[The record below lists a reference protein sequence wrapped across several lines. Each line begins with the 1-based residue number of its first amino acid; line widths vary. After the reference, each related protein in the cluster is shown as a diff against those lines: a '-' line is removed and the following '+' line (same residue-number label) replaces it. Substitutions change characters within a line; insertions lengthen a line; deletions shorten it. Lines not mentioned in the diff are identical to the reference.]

1 MKIGK
6 VRAKNFLALGE
17 AWTEID
23 LEKYDRSVIHGKNGG
38 SKSSIINFIT
48 FGLFDKTIKTLT
60 RGQIVNSVNR
70 KGTVVEINF
79 KSDDGKQY
87 LVRRG
92 IKPTLFEIFEEGV
105 LLDQTLKGD
114 AQAYLE
120 THILKTN
127 FRTFLQT
134 AVLSIEYYKPFMT
147 LNKAERRGFVE
158 DILDIRVFTHMNV
171 VTKASVAQCKDQLQ
185 KLDVRSATETTK
197 AKMQFQQIQLLESRN
212 LAGTAAIHDRISAA
226 QADVQKHELEIL
238 KLSSD
243 HDDLKLEQ
251 EPLRALIQTQSENAN
266 RLVKLDTEISR
277 LKNEL
282 EQHCTATHCGSC
294 KQQLPTDAHGQRT
307 AELQGNIDRLSGAR
321 GRFVDGSSELNSLNE
336 KFRDLNQRI
345 SDISQNLHASRMLHS
360 SATRL
365 VDSGTAELNSLKA
378 DSDIANMRA
387 ELKSTAKLVLDIKTE
402 REAIQIRQD
411 YNLAMLELFKD
422 GGIKSKI
429 IEQYLPVI
437 NTLVNNYL
445 EKLDFFVS
453 FHLDSEFN
461 ETLKSRHRDDFC
473 YSNFS
478 AGERQRIDLALMFT
492 FRELA
497 RRRNSF
503 DCNLLFLDEV
513 LECLDAEGV
522 ENLLKILDVE
532 IEFQDSNVFIISHK
546 SKDLLIESFNGNYE
560 AIKQGNFS
568 VIVEH

>member
-6 VRAKNFLALGE
+6 VRAKNFLALGD

-23 LEKYDRSVIHGKNGG
+23 LQKYDRSVIHGKNGG

-70 KGTVVEINF
+70 KGTLVEINF
-79 KSDDGKQY
+79 SSDDGKEY

-92 IKPTLFEIFEEGV
+92 IKPTVFEIFEDGN

-114 AQAYLE
+114 AQTYLE

-171 VTKASVAQCKDQLQ
+171 VTKASVARGKDQLQ

-212 LAGTAAIHDRISAA
+212 LAGTAAIHDRIAAA
-226 QADVQKHELEIL
+226 QMDADRHEVEIAEL
-238 KLSSD
+238 TLV
-243 HDDLKLEQ
+243 HDAIKLEQ
-251 EPLRALIQTQSENAN
+251 EPLGAQIRVQSENAA
-266 RLVKLDTEISR
+266 RLAKVDTEISR

-282 EQHCTATHCGSC
+282 DQHCTATHCGSC
-294 KQQLPTDAHGQRT
+294 KQMLPTDAHGQRT
-307 AELQGNIDRLSGAR
+307 LELQGNIDRLSAAR

-336 KFRDLNQRI
+336 KFRELNEKI
-345 SDISQNLHASRMLHS
+345 SDLSQNIHAARMLQS

-365 VDSGTAELNSLKA
+365 VNSGNAELNSIKA
-378 DSDIANMRA
+378 DSDIVAMRA
-387 ELKSTAKLVLDIKTE
+387 DLKNTAKVVLDIKAE
-402 REAIQIRQD
+402 REEIQIRQD
-411 YNLAMLELFKD
+411 YNMAMLELFKD

-522 ENLLKILDVE
+522 ENLLKILDAEVE
-532 IEFQDSNVFIISHK
+532 FRDSNVFIISHK

-568 VIVEH
+568 LIIEH